1 MRATRPLYK
10 AHDMALT
17 HILGLTLIPVAAT
30 VLGGAI
36 AIVKVP
42 SDKTRSLVQHFA
54 AGVVMAVVAG
64 ELLPEMTREHRP
76 LGVLIGFVLGVAL
89 MLGVKALTER
99 IERVSERD
107 GEGDGDS
114 RTGLLIAVAIDVFLD
129 GLLIGVGFA
138 AGERVGTLL
147 VVALTLELLFLGVS
161 VAASL
166 TEARVGRARTLL
178 TVAGLSTLVVLGA
191 SLGGSLLAGLSG
203 LALEIVLSF
212 GAAALMYLVIE
223 ELLTEAH
230 EVKET
235 PLITASFFAGFVA
248 LYLLELMA

>member
-1 MRATRPLYK
+1 MLGPTQHCRER
-10 AHDMALT
+10 DVALA

-36 AIVKVP
+36 AVVRVP

-99 IERVSERD
+99 IEQKDEQS
-107 GEGDGDS
+107 GGGKA
-114 RTGLLIAVAIDVFLD
+114 GLLIAVGIDVFLD

-166 TEARVGRARTLL
+166 TEAKVGRARCLL
-178 TVAGLSTLVVLGA
+178 TVTGLSVLVVCGA
-191 SLGGSLLAGLSG
+191 LLGGSLLSGLSG

-235 PLITASFFAGFVA
+235 PLITAAFFAGFVA

>member
-1 MRATRPLYK
+1 M
-10 AHDMALT
+10 
-17 HILGLTLIPVAAT
+17 
-30 VLGGAI
+30 LGGAI
-36 AIVKVP
+36 AVVKVP
-42 SDKTRSLVQHFA
+42 SEKTRSLVQHFA

-76 LGVLIGFVLGVAL
+76 LGVVIGFVLGVAL

-99 IERVSERD
+99 IEQKDEQS
-107 GEGDGDS
+107 GDGKA
-114 RTGLLIAVAIDVFLD
+114 GLLIAVGIDVFLD

-166 TEARVGRARTLL
+166 TEAKVGRARSLL
-178 TVAGLSTLVVLGA
+178 TVTGLSVLVVLGA
-191 SLGGSLLAGLSG
+191 LLGGSLLSGLSG

>member
-1 MRATRPLYK
+1 MELAQ
-10 AHDMALT
+10 
-17 HILGLTLIPVAAT
+17 ILGLTLIPVAAT

-36 AIVKVP
+36 AVVKVP

-76 LGVLIGFVLGVAL
+76 LGVLIGFVLGVAV

-99 IERVSERD
+99 IEQKDEQS
-107 GEGDGDS
+107 GGGKA
-114 RTGLLIAVAIDVFLD
+114 GLLIAVGIDVFLD

-166 TEARVGRARTLL
+166 TEAKVSRARTLL
-178 TVAGLSTLVVLGA
+178 TVAGLSALVVLGA
-191 SLGGSLLAGLSG
+191 LLGGSLLSGLTG

-212 GAAALMYLVIE
+212 GAAALMYLVVE

-248 LYLLELMA
+248 LYLLELLA

>member
-1 MRATRPLYK
+1 MRVPKPLSK
-10 AHDMALT
+10 GRDMALT
-17 HILGLTLIPVAAT
+17 QTLGMTLIPVGAT
-30 VLGGAI
+30 VLGGAV
-36 AIVKVP
+36 AIFKVP
-42 SDKTRSLVQHFA
+42 SEKTRSLVQHFA

-99 IERVSERD
+99 IERGDEQAGDRD
-107 GEGDGDS
+107 GGGK
-114 RTGLLIAVAIDVFLD
+114 TGLLIAVAIDVFLD

-166 TEARVGRARTLL
+166 TEAKVGRARTLL
-178 TVAGLSTLVVLGA
+178 TVAALSALVILGA
-191 SLGGSLLAGLSG
+191 LLGGSLLAGLSG

>member
-1 MRATRPLYK
+1 MLLCRGR
-10 AHDMALT
+10 DVALA

-36 AIVKVP
+36 AVFRVP

-99 IERVSERD
+99 IEQKDEQS
-107 GEGDGDS
+107 GDGKA
-114 RTGLLIAVAIDVFLD
+114 GLLIAVGIDVFLD

-166 TEARVGRARTLL
+166 TEAKVDRARSLL
-178 TVAGLSTLVVLGA
+178 TVAGLSAVVVLGA
-191 SLGGSLLAGLSG
+191 LLGGSLLSGLSG

-235 PLITASFFAGFVA
+235 PLITAAFFAGFVA

>member
-1 MRATRPLYK
+1 
-10 AHDMALT
+10 MALA
-17 HILGLTLIPVAAT
+17 HILGLTMIPVAAT

-36 AIVKVP
+36 AVIKVP

-99 IERVSERD
+99 IEQKDEQS
-107 GEGDGDS
+107 GDGK
-114 RTGLLIAVAIDVFLD
+114 TGLLIAVGIDVFLD

-166 TEARVGRARTLL
+166 TEAKVGRARCLL
-178 TVAGLSTLVVLGA
+178 TVSGLSALVILGA
-191 SLGGSLLAGLSG
+191 LLGGSFLSGLSG

-235 PLITASFFAGFVA
+235 PLITAAFFAGFVA

>member
-1 MRATRPLYK
+1 MLVGK
-10 AHDMALT
+10 VNDMTLT

-36 AIVKVP
+36 TVFRVP
-42 SDKTRSLVQHFA
+42 SDRTRSLVQHFA
-54 AGVVMAVVAG
+54 AGVIMAVVAG

-76 LGVLIGFVLGVAL
+76 VGVLIGFALGVAL

-99 IERVSERD
+99 IERSNEKT
-107 GEGDGDS
+107 GGGKA
-114 RTGLLIAVAIDVFLD
+114 GLLIAVGVDVFLD

-138 AGERVGTLL
+138 AGERIGTLL

-166 TEARVGRARTLL
+166 MQAKVSRARTLL
-178 TVAGLSTLVVLGA
+178 TVAGLSALVVLGA
-191 SLGGSLLAGLSG
+191 LLGASLLSGLTG

-212 GAAALMYLVIE
+212 GAAALMYLVVE

-248 LYLLELMA
+248 LYLLELLA

>member
-1 MRATRPLYK
+1 
-10 AHDMALT
+10 MALA
-17 HILGLTLIPVAAT
+17 HILGLTMIPVAAT

-36 AIVKVP
+36 AVVKVP

-99 IERVSERD
+99 IEQKDEQS
-107 GEGDGDS
+107 GDGKA
-114 RTGLLIAVAIDVFLD
+114 GLLIAVGIDVFLD

-166 TEARVGRARTLL
+166 TEAKVGRARSLL
-178 TVAGLSTLVVLGA
+178 TVTGLSVLVIFGA
-191 SLGGSLLAGLSG
+191 LLGGSLLAGLSG

-235 PLITASFFAGFVA
+235 PLITAAFFAGFVA

>member
-1 MRATRPLYK
+1 
-10 AHDMALT
+10 MALA
-17 HILGLTLIPVAAT
+17 HILGLTMIPVAAT

-36 AIVKVP
+36 AVFRVP

-99 IERVSERD
+99 IEQKDEQA
-107 GEGDGDS
+107 GDGKA
-114 RTGLLIAVAIDVFLD
+114 GLLIAVGIDVFLD

-166 TEARVGRARTLL
+166 TEAKVGRARSLL
-178 TVAGLSTLVVLGA
+178 TVTGLSGLVVLGA
-191 SLGGSLLAGLSG
+191 LLGGSLLSGLSG

-235 PLITASFFAGFVA
+235 PLITAAFFAGFVA

>member
-1 MRATRPLYK
+1 
-10 AHDMALT
+10 MALA
-17 HILGLTLIPVAAT
+17 HILGLTLMPVAAT

-36 AIVKVP
+36 AVVKVP
-42 SDKTRSLVQHFA
+42 SEKTRSLVQHFA

-76 LGVLIGFVLGVAL
+76 LGVVIGFVLGVAL

-99 IERVSERD
+99 IEQKDEQS
-107 GEGDGDS
+107 GDGKA
-114 RTGLLIAVAIDVFLD
+114 GLLIAVGIDVFLD

-166 TEARVGRARTLL
+166 TEAKVGRARSLL
-178 TVAGLSTLVVLGA
+178 TVTGLSVLVVLGA
-191 SLGGSLLAGLSG
+191 LLGGSLLSGLSG

>member
-1 MRATRPLYK
+1 
-10 AHDMALT
+10 MALSQ
-17 HILGLTLIPVAAT
+17 ILGLTLIPVGAT
-30 VLGGAI
+30 LVGGAI
-36 AIVKVP
+36 ATFKVP
-42 SDKTRSLVQHFA
+42 SAKARSLVQHFA

-76 LGVLIGFVLGVAL
+76 LGVLIGFALGVAL

-99 IERVSERD
+99 IERRD
-107 GEGDGDS
+107 EGAGGGNS
-114 RTGLLIAVAIDVFLD
+114 GLLIAVGIDVLLD

-166 TEARVGRARTLL
+166 GEAKVSRSRSLL
-178 TVAGLSTLVVLGA
+178 TVAGLSALVIVGA
-191 SLGGSLLAGLSG
+191 ALGGSLLAGLSG

-212 GAAALMYLVIE
+212 GAAALLYLVVE

>member
-1 MRATRPLYK
+1 
-10 AHDMALT
+10 MALA
-17 HILGLTLIPVAAT
+17 HILGLTMIPVAAT

-36 AIVKVP
+36 AVIKVP

-54 AGVVMAVVAG
+54 AGVVTAVVAG
-64 ELLPEMTREHRP
+64 ELLPEMAREHRP

-89 MLGVKALTER
+89 MLGVKALTEH
-99 IERVSERD
+99 IEQKDEES
-107 GEGDGDS
+107 GDGKA
-114 RTGLLIAVAIDVFLD
+114 GLLIAVGIDVFLD

-161 VAASL
+161 VAAGL
-166 TEARVGRARTLL
+166 TEAKVERARSLL
-178 TVAGLSTLVVLGA
+178 TVTGLSVLVMFGA
-191 SLGGSLLAGLSG
+191 LLGGSILAGLSG

-235 PLITASFFAGFVA
+235 PLITAAFFAGFVA

>member
-1 MRATRPLYK
+1 MCVPKPLSK
-10 AHDMALT
+10 AREMALT
-17 HILGLTLIPVAAT
+17 QILGLTLIPVGAT
-30 VLGGAI
+30 VLGGAV
-36 AIVKVP
+36 AISKVP
-42 SDKTRSLVQHFA
+42 SERARSLVQHFA

-99 IERVSERD
+99 IERSSEQ
-107 GEGDGDS
+107 DGDS
-114 RTGLLIAVAIDVFLD
+114 DSKTGLLIAVAIDVFLD

-166 TEARVGRARTLL
+166 IEAKVGRARTLL
-178 TVAGLSTLVVLGA
+178 TVAALSALVILGA
-191 SLGGSLLAGLSG
+191 LLGGSLLAGLSG

-248 LYLLELMA
+248 LYLLELMV

>member
-1 MRATRPLYK
+1 MSTPLSQ
-10 AHDMALT
+10 
-17 HILGLTLIPVAAT
+17 ILGLTLIPVFAT

-36 AIVKVP
+36 ATFRTP
-42 SDKTRSLVQHFA
+42 SEKLRSLVQHFA
-54 AGVVMAVVAG
+54 AGVVLAVVAG
-64 ELLPEMTREHRP
+64 ELLPEMTKEHRP
-76 LGVLIGFVLGVAL
+76 VGVVIGFVLGVAL
-89 MLGVKALTER
+89 MLGVKAVTER
-99 IERVSERD
+99 IEGRS
-107 GEGDGDS
+107 GSSGDS
-114 RTGLLIAVAIDVFLD
+114 KAGLLTAVGIDVFLD

-147 VVALTLELLFLGVS
+147 VIALTLELLFLGIS

-166 TEARVGRARTLL
+166 AEAKFPRSRNIL
-178 TVAGLSTLVVLGA
+178 TVTG
-191 SLGGSLLAGLSG
+191 LAGLVVVGAWLGGFLLGGISG
-203 LALEIVLSF
+203 LGLEVVLSF

-230 EVKET
+230 EVQET

>member
-1 MRATRPLYK
+1 
-10 AHDMALT
+10 MALA

-36 AIVKVP
+36 AVIKVP

-99 IERVSERD
+99 IEQKDEQS
-107 GEGDGDS
+107 GGGKA
-114 RTGLLIAVAIDVFLD
+114 GLLIAVGIDVFLD

-166 TEARVGRARTLL
+166 TEAKVSRARCLL
-178 TVAGLSTLVVLGA
+178 TVTGLSVLVVCGA
-191 SLGGSLLAGLSG
+191 LLGGSLLSGLSG

-235 PLITASFFAGFVA
+235 PLITAAFFAGFVA
-248 LYLLELMA
+248 LYLLELLA

>member
-1 MRATRPLYK
+1 MMLAKVNDVT
-10 AHDMALT
+10 LT

-36 AIVKVP
+36 TVLRVP
-42 SDKTRSLVQHFA
+42 SDRTRSLVQHFA
-54 AGVVMAVVAG
+54 AGVIMAVVAG

-76 LGVLIGFVLGVAL
+76 VGVLIGFTLGVAL

-99 IERVSERD
+99 IERSD
-107 GEGDGDS
+107 GQTGG
-114 RTGLLIAVAIDVFLD
+114 RKAGLLIAVGIDVFLD

-166 TEARVGRARTLL
+166 TQAKVSRARTLL
-178 TVAGLSTLVVLGA
+178 TVAGLAALVVAGALLGVTFL
-191 SLGGSLLAGLSG
+191 SGLSG

-212 GAAALMYLVIE
+212 GAAALMYLVVE

-248 LYLLELMA
+248 LYLLELLA